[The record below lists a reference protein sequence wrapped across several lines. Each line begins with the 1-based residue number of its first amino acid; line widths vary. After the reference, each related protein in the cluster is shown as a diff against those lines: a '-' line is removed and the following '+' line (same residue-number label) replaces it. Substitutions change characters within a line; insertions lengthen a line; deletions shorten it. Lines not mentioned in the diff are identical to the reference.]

1 MEKIITENGCR
12 VEQSI
17 SGYWMLL
24 RGEDVL
30 YDDSA
35 CEDLNED
42 KETAEAFFAGYLRD
56 MKVSS
61 IKTYNSNME
70 VYTEGAGCF
79 ALDRDHYSVYN
90 KDEAREELMS
100 EGFLLEDIETMIS
113 TMETYEWLSM
123 DE

>member
-1 MEKIITENGCR
+1 MNTNIITENGCR
-12 VEQSI
+12 VEKSN
-17 SGYWMLL
+17 SGYWRLL

-30 YDDSA
+30 FDDSA
-35 CEDLNED
+35 CEDLNEE
-42 KETAEAFFAGYLRD
+42 KETAEAFFAAYLSD

-79 ALDRDHYSVYN
+79 ALDRDHYSVCD

-100 EGFLLEDIETMIS
+100 KGFLLADIEMIIS
-113 TMETYEWLSM
+113 TMETYEWFN
-123 DE
+123 